1 MEVWEEPIE
10 TGEVPE
16 DCSQFDVIVVGGGP
30 GGSAAAAYNALNGSK
45 VLLLEKDVWPRD
57 KVCGDAV
64 GGKSLSHVEE
74 LGVLPMIQATPYYQ
88 VDSIVFGS
96 ANGSEVRV
104 MLPEKSYEEKGL
116 MSGYALP
123 RVQFDYMMFKRA
135 TELVRENGGSVIQGF
150 SVNEVLSEEVVDE
163 SRIVGVSGKAGG
175 KRSDNPVLTFTA
187 SVTIGAGGYNCP
199 VSRKIVELNDEPH
212 KDNEHF
218 CGGYREYW
226 ENVEGLEGQEGPI
239 EIHFIDEVLPGYF
252 WLFPVRDG
260 VVNVGIG
267 MLISEQRKQKGIK
280 KSLKQIQK
288 WVIEEHPR
296 FKERFGGATLVPG
309 SEKGWQLPFG
319 SPRKRAPSFQP
330 RRSTMAG
337 AMAVGD
343 AASLVDPF
351 SGEGIGNALLT
362 AKMTTSHF
370 NKELHSEGFPE
381 SAATEYMEDL
391 WNELGGELS
400 NSTKLQRMMRI
411 KILTNWFVKKASRKP
426 EIGEMMSEMIASK
439 ETQRALWNPWFLFK
453 TLVLP

>member
-1 MEVWEEPIE
+1 MEAWEQPID

-16 DCSQFDVIVVGGGP
+16 DGSHFDVIVVGGGP

-45 VLLLEKDVWPRD
+45 VLLIEKDVWPRD
-57 KVCGDAV
+57 KPCGDAV

-88 VDSIVFGS
+88 VDSIIFGS
-96 ANGSEVRV
+96 SNGSEVRV
-104 MLPEKSYEEKGL
+104 MLPKESYEAKGL

-123 RVQFDYMMFKRA
+123 RVQFDYMLFKRA
-135 TELVRENGGSVIQGF
+135 TELLRENGGSVIQGF
-150 SVNEVLSEEVVDE
+150 SVREVMSEVDE
-163 SRIVGVSGKAGG
+163 GAQRIVGVSCKSGG
-175 KRSDNPVLTFTA
+175 KRSDTPELTFTA

-199 VSRKIVELNDEPH
+199 VSRKIVELHDEPH

-239 EIHFIDEVLPGYF
+239 EIHFIEEVLPGYF
-252 WLFPVRDG
+252 WLFPVSEG

-267 MLISEQRKQKGIK
+267 MLISEQRKQKGKK

-296 FKERFGGATLVPG
+296 FKERFSGSKLVPG

-319 SPRKRAPSFQP
+319 SPRKDAPSYQP
-330 RRSTMAG
+330 RRAAMAG

-362 AKMTTSHF
+362 AKMTTRHF
-370 NKELHSEGFPE
+370 DREKHSEGFPE
-381 SAATEYMEDL
+381 EAAVAYMEEM
-391 WNELGGELS
+391 WGELGKELT
-400 NSTKLQRMMRI
+400 NSTRLQRMMKLKFLSNFFI
-411 KILTNWFVKKASRKP
+411 KKASKKE
-426 EIGEMMSEMIASK
+426 EIGKMMSEMIASK
-439 ETQRALWNPWFLFK
+439 DAQENLFSKWFLFK